1 MHLLI
6 IKPGTL
12 FYPPL
17 NANIVG
23 YKWVYRVKKKADG
36 SIERLKTCLVAKGF
50 NQEASL
56 DYTEI
61 FSPMVKPV
69 KIRTFLS
76 IALSKGWSLNQLDIN
91 NVFLHGDLSENV
103 YILQPPGFESFEFSN
118 HVCKLKK
125 ALYGLKQAPR
135 AWFHG
140 LKKFSN
146 RSRLYLLTI

>member
-1 MHLLI
+1 
-6 IKPGTL
+6 
-12 FYPPL
+12 
-17 NANIVG
+17 
-23 YKWVYRVKKKADG
+23 
-36 SIERLKTCLVAKGF
+36 
-50 NQEASL
+50 
-56 DYTEI
+56 
-61 FSPMVKPV
+61 MVKPV

-76 IALSKGWSLNQLDIN
+76 IVLSKGWSLNQLDIN

-140 LKKFSN
+140 LKNFLIDQGFISSQSDSSLFIKSTN
-146 RSRLYLLTI
+146 GATICLLVYMDDIIITGTSSTLI